1 MMEFVAAQ
9 LAKDKES
16 SLLAFCIAYFRLQTS
31 ISENIVEL
39 YNIQIP
45 VDSVLNLKIKSCFK
59 NNKNQGI
66 IYVYKNIFNQKV
78 RYITENYSSR
88 GQIVFYLIILLLLQS

>member
-16 SLLAFCIAYFRLQTS
+16 SLLAFCIAYFRLQTI

-39 YNIQIP
+39 YNFRIP
-45 VDSVLNLKIKSCFK
+45 VDFVLNLKIKSCFK
-59 NNKNQGI
+59 NSKNQGI
-66 IYVYKNIFNQKV
+66 IYVTKI
-78 RYITENYSSR
+78 
-88 GQIVFYLIILLLLQS
+88 YLTKKLGI